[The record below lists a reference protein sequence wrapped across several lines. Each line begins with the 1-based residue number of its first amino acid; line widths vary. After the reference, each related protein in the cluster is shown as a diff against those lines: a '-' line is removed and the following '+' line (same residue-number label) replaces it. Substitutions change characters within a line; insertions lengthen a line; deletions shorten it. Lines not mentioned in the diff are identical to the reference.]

1 MPKLRFKTKVKLGA
15 GAGTLMMLALPIAA
29 HASTTATAPL
39 ATPTSSVST
48 TTNTL
53 STATGTTSLTA
64 PVTSV
69 LAPKAAGTTTVVTV
83 PAPASTADA
92 YAAKVDGL
100 LAISHTHATASG
112 SGTSSTADP
121 LELGGPTPP
130 ASQFGGTQNGPGST
144 SSALL
149 DTAPYAPANQF
160 RLALTPWAVSNT
172 QNTAS
177 AVSDIVLLDLGDQ
190 TTAQSA
196 SVRVLQSTSNAA
208 WNPSASSANASSDG
222 AIVKAG
228 GPGGLDIDLLHAET
242 NSSGTGHSYLLS
254 INGNEIGSSDQVNGQ
269 CTLTIPGLLS
279 LDCLTATGGVAN
291 NVISQAAGVVN
302 VTLGGTPAGLHVG
315 LIQSTSNAGTPA
327 TPAVSSGNGGQQN
340 GGGNNG
346 SGGSGSQA
354 AKAGTGS
361 LAFTGSNAFE
371 LLLAALLL
379 GLIGSAL
386 VLATRRF
393 RPTNA

>member
-15 GAGTLMMLALPIAA
+15 SAGTLMLLAFPIAA
-29 HASTTATAPL
+29 HASTTATSPL
-39 ATPTSSVST
+39 TTSTSGVST
-48 TTNTL
+48 TTKTL

-69 LAPKAAGTTTVVTV
+69 LAPKTAGSTTTVTV

-130 ASQFGGTQNGPGST
+130 APQFGGTQNGPGSN
-144 SSALL
+144 SGALL

-160 RLALTPWAVSNT
+160 RLALTPWTVSNT

-196 SVRVLQSTSNAA
+196 SVRVLQSTSNAT
-208 WNPSASSANASSDG
+208 WSPASSSADASSDG

-228 GPGGLDIDLLHAET
+228 GPSGLNIDLLHAET

-254 INGNEIGSSDQVNGQ
+254 INGNEIGSSDQVNGK
-269 CTLTIPGLLS
+269 CTLTVPGLLA

-291 NVISQAAGVVN
+291 NVVSQAAGVVN
-302 VTLGGTPAGLHVG
+302 VTLGGSPAGLHIG
-315 LIQSTSNAGTPA
+315 LIQSTSSAGTPA
-327 TPAVSSGNGGQQN
+327 TPAVSSGSSGQQN
-340 GGGNNG
+340 GGGNG
-346 SGGSGSQA
+346 SAGSGSQA
-354 AKAGTGS
+354 ANAGTGS

-379 GLIGSAL
+379 GLSGAAL

-393 RPTNA
+393 RTTPA

>member
-1 MPKLRFKTKVKLGA
+1 
-15 GAGTLMMLALPIAA
+15 MLLTFPIAA

-48 TTNTL
+48 TTKTV
-53 STATGTTSLTA
+53 STAIGATSLTA
-64 PVTSV
+64 PVATV
-69 LAPKAAGTTTVVTV
+69 LSPKAADTTTIVTV

-100 LAISHTHATASG
+100 LAVSHTNATASG
-112 SGTSSTADP
+112 SGTTSTANP
-121 LELGGPTPP
+121 LELGGPNPP
-130 ASQFGGTQNGPGST
+130 ASQFGGTQNGAGSN
-144 SSALL
+144 SNALL

-196 SVRVLQSTSNAA
+196 SVRVLQSTSNAT

-254 INGNEIGSSDQVNGQ
+254 INGNEIGSSNQVNGA

-291 NVISQAAGVVN
+291 NVISQAAGIVN
-302 VTLGGTPAGLHVG
+302 VTLGGSPTGLHVG

-327 TPAVSSGNGGQQN
+327 APGVSAGNGGQQN
-340 GGGNNG
+340 GGGSNNG

-354 AKAGTGS
+354 ANAGSGS
-361 LAFTGSNAFE
+361 LAFTGSNALEF
-371 LLLAALLL
+371 LLAALLL
-379 GLIGSAL
+379 GLTGAAL

-393 RPTNA
+393 RTTTA